1 MHPKPLSKIRKKKRG
16 PQIQSTHHITTKSV
30 VALTMKIASRS
41 NCMQLPDSYFLDNT
55 TPKIKMA
62 VCETAHPE
70 IVKKP
75 CIKHPQYLKPY
86 YQRLQTVWRQQEH
99 DVLTRKNASSNGGDV
114 CEKREFWEAGLSH

>member
-1 MHPKPLSKIRKKKRG
+1 
-16 PQIQSTHHITTKSV
+16 
-30 VALTMKIASRS
+30 
-41 NCMQLPDSYFLDNT
+41 MQLPDSYFLDNT

-62 VCETAHPE
+62 MCATAHPK

-99 DVLTRKNASSNGGDV
+99 DVLTRKNTSSNGGDV
-114 CEKREFWEAGLSH
+114 CEKREFWEGVRQGAGLERRQAGLSQAGLSR